1 MCSCGIFELSFLE
14 DWKVVVVGF
23 GSGGFYVVIEL
34 VKVGVGKFV
43 LVDFDWIELYN
54 IICYICGLSDL
65 GCLKIN
71 VMWDCI
77 LDKNLFVEVE
87 IYNINI
93 NNLDDV
99 RRIFKGFD
107 VVIVVI
113 DNIRSRF
120 NINIFFIEFGILI
133 FYGKCVVRVVGGE
146 VLRVR
151 LKVGLCFFCIYID
164 VFMEVSVE
172 EMFLFC

>member
-1 MCSCGIFELSFLE
+1 MKLLE
-14 DWKVVVVGF
+14 EWKVVVVGF
-23 GSGGFYVVIEL
+23 GSGGFYVVIEF

-43 LVDFDWIELYN
+43 FVDYDWIELYN
-54 IICYICGLSDL
+54 IICYVCGLSDF

-71 VMWDCI
+71 VMWDYI
-77 LDKNLFVEVE
+77 LDKNLFLEVE

-93 NNLDDV
+93 NSLEEVREILKGCDV
-99 RRIFKGFD
+99 I
-107 VVIVVI
+107 IVVI

-120 NINIFFIEFGILI
+120 NINMLLIEFGIMI

-151 LKVGLCFFCIYID
+151 LKVGLCFLCIYVD
-164 VFMEVSVE
+164 VVMEVFVE